1 MHVGLNTMLL
11 LRRLFN
17 EGDIDQAQSDKFL
30 LSAQSFY
37 KESLLYVLNKMDS
50 KHDFWIHD
58 VWINFF
64 NRENA
69 HWDDVNYF
77 VERYESILNFDE
89 YSYEL
94 LYDQFHEY
102 KLVNENEIKLEE
114 AIISEYDDG
123 SKDYRMDAIWYMLNN
138 LKSLVGNNSRF
149 HLLFQVA
156 KLILITPHSNS
167 GIERVYS
174 LVNKNKRQGTERN
187 RLDIEGSLSSIFAVK
202 LDRPES
208 KFACYNYRP
217 DESLLVSANKAT
229 RLYNEAHCSTSK

>member
-1 MHVGLNTMLL
+1 
-11 LRRLFN
+11 
-17 EGDIDQAQSDKFL
+17 
-30 LSAQSFY
+30 
-37 KESLLYVLNKMDS
+37 MDS
-50 KHDFWIHD
+50 KHDFWIHN

-77 VERYESILNFDE
+77 VEGYESILNFDE

-114 AIISEYDDG
+114 AIISEYNDG
-123 SKDYRMDAIWYMLNN
+123 SKDYRMDTIWYMLYN
-138 LKSLVGNNSRF
+138 LKSLVGNDSRF

-187 RLDIEGSLSSIFAVK
+187 RLDIEGSLSSILAVK

-217 DESLLVSANKAT
+217 DESLLVSAKKAT
-229 RLYNEAHCSTSK
+229 QLYNEAHCSKSK